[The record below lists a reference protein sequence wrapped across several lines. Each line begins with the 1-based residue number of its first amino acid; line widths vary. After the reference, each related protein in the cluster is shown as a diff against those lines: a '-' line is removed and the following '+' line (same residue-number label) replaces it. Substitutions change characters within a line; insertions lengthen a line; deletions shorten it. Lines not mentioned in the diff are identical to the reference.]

1 MVEAEGALLV
11 VRHTERTCFPPYVPG
26 LQQLLLGHFIL
37 DHTEDVSENALICKF
52 FFQNSLASLVG
63 FNLGRGLGYTAA
75 WSDCQKD
82 SHAFLI
88 CPTSNHEAKA
98 KSAFYLVL
106 LCHCCFYIA
115 PRGSAAINST
125 KHGVANAW
133 HLQLL
138 LQLLFT
144 HHIFKAGKQ
153 VEGKSPQSVFR
164 GRMLNAAVRVNYLS
178 KQRAVAHTLRHGVRL
193 PELQGCAQCT

>member
-11 VRHTERTCFPPYVPG
+11 ARHTERTCFPPYVPG

-37 DHTEDVSENALICKF
+37 DHTEDVSENALIWKF

-138 LQLLFT
+138 LQLLFSS
-144 HHIFKAGKQ
+144 G
-153 VEGKSPQSVFR
+153 
-164 GRMLNAAVRVNYLS
+164 
-178 KQRAVAHTLRHGVRL
+178 L
-193 PELQGCAQCT
+193 PGHCILQHFASTKRC